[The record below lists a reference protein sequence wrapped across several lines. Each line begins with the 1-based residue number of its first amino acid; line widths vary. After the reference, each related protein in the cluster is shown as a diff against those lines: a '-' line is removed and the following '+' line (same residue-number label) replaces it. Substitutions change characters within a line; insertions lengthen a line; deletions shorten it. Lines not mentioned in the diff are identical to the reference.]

1 MRKKAAS
8 KPEKKCLYWEDEH
21 RINVSDGVTGY
32 EGGVVLP
39 NGVLVHAP
47 WPRPNRQ
54 MKFSSAI
61 ESIAYEAFEAGKAE
75 MRKELRALLEVP
87 STQDV
92 ENTVIAAKC
101 CRRTSCC
108 DDD

>member
-21 RINVSDGVTGY
+21 RINVSGDVTGHT
-32 EGGVVLP
+32 GAVSLP
-39 NGVLVHAP
+39 NGKLIYAP
-47 WPRPNRQ
+47 WPIGIRRI
-54 MKFSSAI
+54 KFSSAI
-61 ESIAYEAFEAGKAE
+61 ASIAYEAFEAGKAE
-75 MRKELRALLEVP
+75 MRKELRDLLEVP

-92 ENTVIAAKC
+92 ENTVIAEKC